1 MFEKIFF
8 TILSISI
15 LKIYAI
21 RFNTKNIIIY
31 KEFIR
36 NNFTWDD
43 SLMQTLLNFII
54 ESLMKKNI
62 FFIL

>member
-8 TILSISI
+8 TTLSISI
-15 LKIYAI
+15 LKIHAI

-36 NNFTWDD
+36 NNFT
-43 SLMQTLLNFII
+43 
-54 ESLMKKNI
+54 
-62 FFIL
+62 